1 MAVGAD
7 IGPNNCK
14 NLLFGLKLSADNQG
28 SVALFIDAR
37 LARGVLEAK
46 FGRFVGRV
54 SKGIFVV
61 LPWNVRARCL
71 RIRELKAVIK
81 QLLPIMNSRG
91 FEIQIKSFSVGQ
103 TFSSITQFF
112 SCGESTNDDILC
124 SHS

>member
-1 MAVGAD
+1 M
-7 IGPNNCK
+7 
-14 NLLFGLKLSADNQG
+14 FSLKLSADKQG

-54 SKGIFVV
+54 SKDVFVV

-71 RIRELKAVIK
+71 RILELKAVIK
-81 QLLPIMNSRG
+81 QLLPMNSRG
-91 FEIQIKSFSVGQ
+91 LEIQIKSFSVGQ

-124 SHS
+124 SHTVN